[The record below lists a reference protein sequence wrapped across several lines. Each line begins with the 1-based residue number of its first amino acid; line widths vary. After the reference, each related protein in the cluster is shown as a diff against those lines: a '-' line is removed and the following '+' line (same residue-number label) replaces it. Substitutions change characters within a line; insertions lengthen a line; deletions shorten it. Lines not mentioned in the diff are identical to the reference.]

1 MVPFVFRLRSVK
13 LAVAGVVAALVA
25 GHFVVTVAL
34 QSSTDL
40 FNLNEEGT
48 LGTWFSAAFL
58 GVTGLGCL
66 MLSHADEAS
75 HRTGWRVTAAV
86 LGLASLDEV
95 AQLHDRVGK
104 IVGNGSGP
112 FYFGW
117 VIPGAVAAVVMLV
130 ALARFGR
137 RLARPLAVRL
147 ALGAFLFLFGA
158 VGMEAVGG
166 RQLATGVQDDGGTG
180 FVAIESSRRYLA
192 VSGVEE
198 TFELVGEAVLAL
210 TMAGELARRLSPER
224 PGVLVLGPA
233 ELLSADPARRPS
245 R

>member
-1 MVPFVFRLRSVK
+1 MEPFVLGLRRVK
-13 LAVAGVVAALVA
+13 LAVITVVAGLVA
-25 GHFVVTVAL
+25 GHFVVTVAVH
-34 QSSTDL
+34 SSMDL

-58 GVTGLGCL
+58 AVAGLACL
-66 MLSHADEAS
+66 TLTHADVRA
-75 HRTGWRVTAAV
+75 HRTGWRVAAAIF
-86 LGLASLDEV
+86 GLASLDEV

-104 IVGNGSGP
+104 VVGNGSGP

-117 VIPGAVAAVVMLV
+117 VIPGAVAAVAMLV
-130 ALARFGR
+130 ALVQFGR

-147 ALGAFLFLFGA
+147 AVGAFLFFFGA

-166 RQLATGVQDDGGTG
+166 HQLAGGVKGDSADGFIT
-180 FVAIESSRRYLA
+180 VETSRRYLF
-192 VSGVEE
+192 VSGIEE
-198 TFELVGEAVLAL
+198 TLELVGEGLLVLTLAQ
-210 TMAGELARRLSPER
+210 ELARRLNPGR

-233 ELLSADPARRPS
+233 ELLSPAADGRPS

>member
-1 MVPFVFRLRSVK
+1 MVPFVVRLPRVR
-13 LAVAGVVAALVA
+13 LVVALLVA
-25 GHFVVTVAL
+25 GLVTGHMVVTVAVH
-34 QSSTDL
+34 SSMDL

-58 GVTGLGCL
+58 ASVALGCL
-66 MLSHADEAS
+66 VLTHADEPA
-75 HRTGWRVTAAV
+75 HGTGWRITAAV
-86 LGLASLDEV
+86 FGLASLDEV

-104 IVGNGSGP
+104 LVGNGKGP

-117 VIPGAVAAVVMLV
+117 VIPGAVAAVAMLV
-130 ALARFGR
+130 ALLRFGR

-147 ALGAFLFLFGA
+147 AAGSFLFLFGA

-166 RQLATGVQDDGGTG
+166 HQLAGGVTDDSS
-180 FVAIESSRRYLA
+180 FVAVESSRRYLF

-198 TFELVGEAVLAL
+198 AFELVGEGLLVVTVA
-210 TMAGELARRLSPER
+210 TELARRLSPST
-224 PGVLVLGPA
+224 PGTLVIGPS
-233 ELLSADPARRPS
+233 EMFSSEPARRPS